1 MGEDALRVP
10 DDCLKLEK
18 TILKDVR
25 AELPHVR
32 ETVKWQGHLP
42 K

>member
-1 MGEDALRVP
+1 MGEDALHVL

-25 AELPHVR
+25 ADMPQVR
-32 ETVKWQGHLP
+32 EAVKWAAHLP